1 MEAILIIV
9 LLVLA
14 LLLFAAELFVIGGV
28 LGAFGLLLL
37 IAAVALSFYYYGVTA
52 GVLVLI
58 ASGGLATAIL
68 VIGFRTIRGTRA
80 GRRLFLAD
88 ANAKQEGF
96 ESADRKLD
104 RYRGKTGVTVSEL
117 HPAGLA
123 DIEGER
129 ITVTTEGGFLEE
141 GVVVEVIDIRYNQLV
156 VQEKVE

>member
-14 LLLFAAELFVIGGV
+14 FLLFAAELFVIGGV

-37 IAAVALSFYYYGVTA
+37 LGAVALSFYYYGVTA

-68 VIGFRTIRGTRA
+68 LIGFRTIRGTRV
-80 GRRLFLAD
+80 GRQLFLAD
-88 ANAKQEGF
+88 ATAKQEGY
-96 ESADRKLD
+96 ESADSKLD
-104 RYRGKTGVTVSEL
+104 RYRGKSGVTVSEL

-123 DIEGER
+123 EIEGER
-129 ITVTTEGGFLEE
+129 ITVSTEGGFLEE
-141 GVVVEVIDIRYNQLV
+141 GVVVEVIDIRYNQIV
-156 VQEKVE
+156 VRKKVE